1 MKSTTAADVSARVAS
16 LIERHHRGNR
26 RDAAEQLH
34 IAPETL
40 AGLLSGDWR
49 RFTLDGLATILCRY
63 RVSVQWLLASPVGPD
78 DAFAPSRGSGPS
90 DVRGA
95 AQAIKHV

>member
-1 MKSTTAADVSARVAS
+1 VSARVAS

-26 RDAAEQLH
+26 RAAAEQLH

-63 RVSVQWLLASPVGPD
+63 RVSVQWLLGSTVGAD
-78 DAFAPSRGSGPS
+78 DAFAPSRGAGASS
-90 DVRGA
+90 ARGVGR
-95 AQAIKHV
+95 AITHV